1 MATIANLLVN
11 LGMNSAAFDSGAKK
25 ARGSLRGIARDVEA
39 AQRTISG
46 LGRLAM
52 GAFIGRSAISAI
64 RSIVTEVESAAKT
77 SQGLAKISKAY
88 HVDPTSIVAA
98 TKSFRELEH
107 TIKGVLIGAL
117 TELAPLMTSI
127 ARIVRQAAEGF
138 AVFSRETFGSVGNVF
153 RVVASCYALVKISA
167 AVVAAINAIVR
178 AKKAWVSITVLLQ
191 AVTGVGLK
199 KALIGLG
206 VGAAAVLALNLAF
219 DKLVGSAGA
228 TQTELISFSQAQL
241 DAASASKQLNVRL
254 VEQASIAD
262 GIARRFAV
270 AVNMARHGVSETI
283 ATLKALGAS
292 HEVIE
297 SAMREERAIA
307 RIETGRANK
316 KSLDDMIARLKEQ
329 VFELKNSA
337 LAVEL
342 YRAKL
347 LGASTGQLALIFTLH
362 AQTQSLQFAK
372 KAADQLSQAQDRMK
386 AAGESLRKS
395 LASPWESLIDRLK
408 EVHEMLAAEAINA
421 ETFGRAVRGAMG
433 EYARSVGRAFGTY
446 RLGNPLISIESM
458 KTGVG
463 AKTAVNVLQELR
475 EAGKLDTG
483 LFKRIAAAV
492 EAPAA

>member
-11 LGMNSAAFDSGAKK
+11 LGMNSAAFESGAKRSGG
-25 ARGSLRGIARDVEA
+25 ALRGIARDVQA
-39 AQRTISG
+39 AQRSVTN
-46 LGRLAM
+46 LGRMVM
-52 GAFIGRSAISAI
+52 GAFIGRSAISAV
-64 RSIVTEVESAAKT
+64 RSIVSEVESASKT
-77 SQGLAKISKAY
+77 AGGLAKISEAY
-88 HVDPTSIVAA
+88 KVDPSAIVAA

-107 TIKGVLIGAL
+107 TIKGLLIGAL
-117 TELAPLMTSI
+117 AELAPVMTAI
-127 ARIVRQAAEGF
+127 ARIVRQAAESIS
-138 AVFSRETFGSVGNVF
+138 AFSRQTFGSVGNVL
-153 RVVASCYALVKISA
+153 RVVASCYALIKICA
-167 AVVAAINAIVR
+167 ALVPVINAIVR

-191 AVTGVGLK
+191 SVTGVGLE
-199 KALIGLG
+199 KALVGLA
-206 VGAAAVLALNLAF
+206 VGSVAVLALNVAF
-219 DKLVGSAGA
+219 DKMMGSAQGA
-228 TQTELISFSQAQL
+228 ETHIISFSQAQL
-241 DAASASKQLNVRL
+241 DAASAAKQLNARL
-254 VEQASIAD
+254 VEQASVAD
-262 GIARRFAV
+262 GVARRFAV
-270 AVNMARHGVSETI
+270 AANMARHGVSETI

-292 HEVIE
+292 YEIIE
-297 SAMREERAIA
+297 SALREERGII
-307 RIETGRANK
+307 RIEMARANK

-347 LGASTGQLALIFTLH
+347 LGASTGQLALIFKLH
-362 AQTQSLQFAK
+362 AQTQSLQLAK
-372 KAADQLSQAQDRMK
+372 KAADQFTQAQDRMK

-395 LASPWESLIDRLK
+395 LATPWESLIDRLK

-463 AKTAVNVLQELR
+463 GKTAVNVLQELR